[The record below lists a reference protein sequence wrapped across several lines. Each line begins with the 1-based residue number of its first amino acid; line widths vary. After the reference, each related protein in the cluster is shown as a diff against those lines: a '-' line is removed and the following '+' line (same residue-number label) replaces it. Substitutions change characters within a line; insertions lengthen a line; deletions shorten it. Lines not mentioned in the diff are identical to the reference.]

1 MATRDR
7 IGRWAPWGSVVLLAA
22 IGCGAPATRLIDRQ
36 ATFDRFGWWDN
47 RDWDWYDANI
57 PFFESP
63 DSAIDATYY
72 YRWELV
78 TKHLTY
84 GSPATGYVFTEFL
97 DRPFWSGTY
106 GAISCP
112 LGHQFYEARWLRDR
126 RIVDDY
132 ARYWFETPGAEPR
145 RYSNWYGNAMWAVY
159 QVTGDT
165 AFVRQVLPHMERQ
178 YQGWVEEHFDPGHG
192 MFSWVGAWDGMETN
206 INSRQ
211 TDDAFSGAEG
221 YRPTLNSYLYA
232 DAVAIAKA
240 TRLVG
245 DTVRAAAYAARAAAL
260 KQRVQDELW
269 DVQREFFFHQFAH
282 DERGGIEPLSLTYE
296 TGPYAGNQHGREE
309 IGFVPWQFGLPDPQ
323 YEQAWKFL
331 MDPEYFLAPFGP
343 TTVERHDPLFHVSP
357 RCCEWSGN
365 SWPYATTQTL
375 TALAYLLNAYTQE
388 VVDRDD
394 FVELLRIYTR
404 TQRKGGR
411 PYIAEAANP
420 DNGSWEGHDTHYHS
434 EHYFH
439 SAYVDLIVTGLVGL
453 RPRDDDVLEVN
464 PLVPAD
470 WDYFAL
476 DGIAY
481 RGHDVAVA
489 WDRSGRRYGRGKG
502 LLVFV
507 DGRRVA
513 SAAAIERL
521 TVTLPAAPPRE
532 PPARPRNFAVNNDG
546 NPFPGVSASFAAP
559 ASPPFYAVDGNY
571 WYHTTP
577 ANRWTTVGSP
587 DAMDWIAVDFGVERP
602 IETVKLYF
610 LDDGE
615 GVTAPASYALEAWM
629 GGGWREVR
637 GQRRRPADPT
647 GHRANVVSFPTLET
661 SRIRAVL
668 THRPGAASGLT
679 EIEAWGHAKL
689 PLAPPS
695 EPDGN
700 LARNGAVAS
709 ASFTSPYDDV
719 AQVNDGRI
727 AFTRYSRN
735 RWTAYGSPNASDW
748 VALEFG
754 ASRRVTRLE
763 VYLWGD
769 GGGVQA
775 PRDYHIEYRDGG
787 RWLPATQNARRPEWP
802 QTWARNTVTIEPVE
816 TNAIRIV
823 FEHALP
829 AFSGVSELEVW
840 SP

>member
-1 MATRDR
+1 MTAAYRR
-7 IGRWAPWGSVVLLAA
+7 GSWPRWGTVALLAA
-22 IGCGAPATRLIDRQ
+22 LGCGAPPLRLIDRQ

-47 RDWDWYDANI
+47 RDWDWYDTNI

-84 GSPATGYVFTEFL
+84 GSPTTGYVFTEFL

-112 LGHQFYEARWLRDR
+112 LGHQFYEVRWLKDR
-126 RIVDDY
+126 RIVEDY

-145 RYSNWYGNAMWAVY
+145 RYSNWYGDAMWAVY

-165 AFVRQVLPHMERQ
+165 AFLRAVLPHMEQQ
-178 YQGWVEEHFDPGHG
+178 YDGWMQEHFDAEHG
-192 MFSWVGAWDGMETN
+192 MFRWVGAWDGMETN

-232 DAVAIAKA
+232 DALAISKTA
-240 TRLVG
+240 RLVG
-245 DTVRAAAYAARAAAL
+245 DTTRAADYAARAAAL

-269 DVQREFFFHQFAH
+269 DPEREFFFHQFAH
-282 DERGGIEPLSLTYE
+282 DERDGIEALSLTYR
-296 TGPYAGNQHGREE
+296 TGKYAGNPHGREE
-309 IGFVPWQFGLPDPQ
+309 IGFVPWQFGLPGPQ
-323 YEQAWKFL
+323 YERAWQFL

-343 TTVERHDPLFHVSP
+343 TTVERHDPLFYVSP

-375 TALAYLLNAYTQE
+375 VAMANLLNDYEQE
-388 VVDRDD
+388 VVDRAD

-404 TQRKGGR
+404 TQRKDGR

-420 DNGSWEGHDTHYHS
+420 DNGSWEGHDTRYHS

-453 RPRDDDVLEVN
+453 RPRDDEVLEVS
-464 PLVPAD
+464 PLVPDD

-481 RGHDVAVA
+481 RGHDVAIA
-489 WDRSGRRYGRGKG
+489 WDRTGRRYGRGKG
-502 LLVFV
+502 LMVFV
-507 DGRRVA
+507 DGRKLA
-513 SAAAIERL
+513 SAPNVKRL
-521 TVTLPAAPPRE
+521 TAVLPAATPVGPLDRMH
-532 PPARPRNFAVNNDG
+532 NFAVSNDG
-546 NPFPGVSASFAAP
+546 DPFPLVSASFAAP
-559 ASPPFYAVDGNY
+559 AAPPFYAVDGNY
-571 WYHTTP
+571 WYHTAP

-587 DAMDWIAVDFGVERP
+587 NAEDWITVDFGVERQV
-602 IETVKLYF
+602 ETVKLSF
-610 LDDGE
+610 LDDGA
-615 GVTAPASYALEAWM
+615 GVTAPASYALQAWV
-629 GGGWREVR
+629 GGDWREIG
-637 GQRRRPADPT
+637 GQRRRPAKPE

-668 THRPGAASGLT
+668 AHRAGSASGLT
-679 EIEAWGHAKL
+679 EIEAWGHAVL
-689 PLAPPS
+689 PLSPPMEES
-695 EPDGN
+695 GN
-700 LARNGAVAS
+700 VARDGAVAA

-719 AQVNDGRI
+719 AQVIDGRI
-727 AFTRYSRN
+727 AFARYSRN

-748 VALEFG
+748 VTLDFG
-754 ASRRVTRLE
+754 APRRVTRVDL
-763 VYLWGD
+763 YLWGD
-769 GGGVQA
+769 GGGVLA
-775 PRDYHIEYRDGG
+775 PRDYRVEYRDGT
-787 RWLPATQNARRPEWP
+787 RWRRATVLERRPVEP
-802 QTWARNTVTIEPVE
+802 TTWALNTVTIEPVE
-816 TNAIRIV
+816 TQAIRVV

-829 AFSGVSELEVW
+829 AFSGMTELEVW
-840 SP
+840 